1 MSRTGSSMSCRNR
14 FIARPMTLACIAV
27 VLAIAA
33 LSGCGFEPLHSRI
46 GGAEAAR
53 LAEIKI
59 LPILD
64 REGQILSNFLRD
76 RLTPLGPPRRPTYVL
91 SVKVT
96 ENQVSL
102 GVRADEFATRAN
114 LNVIALF
121 NLQATDGSDRK
132 FFGRATSTSSFNILS
147 SSFATLTA
155 EKDARERSL
164 RQISDEIKSR
174 ISIYLGRV
182 R

>member
-1 MSRTGSSMSCRNR
+1 MSRTGSSMSCRNGS
-14 FIARPMTLACIAV
+14 IARPMTLASIAV
-27 VLAIAA
+27 VLAMAA
-33 LSGCGFEPLHSRI
+33 LSGCGFEPLHSRL

-76 RLTPLGPPRRPTYVL
+76 RLTPLGAPRKPKYFL
-91 SVKVT
+91 SIKVT

-114 LNVIALF
+114 LNVVAAF
-121 NLQATDGSDRK
+121 NLHAADGSGRK
-132 FFGRATSTSSFNILS
+132 FSGQATSTSSFNMLS
-147 SSFATLTA
+147 SSFATLSA